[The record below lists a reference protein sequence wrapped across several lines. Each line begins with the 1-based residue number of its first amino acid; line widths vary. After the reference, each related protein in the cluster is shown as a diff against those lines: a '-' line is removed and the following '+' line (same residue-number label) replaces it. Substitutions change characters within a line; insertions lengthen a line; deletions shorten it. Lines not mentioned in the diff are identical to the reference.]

1 MPQLHVVVG
10 STRPGRAGL
19 PIGTW
24 FHDFAARD
32 GRFGTTLIDL
42 GAIGLP
48 LMDEPAHPRLRK
60 YEHAHTKAWSASV
73 SAADA
78 FVFITPE
85 YNYSSPPALLNALD
99 YLFHEWHY
107 KPVGFVSYGGLSG
120 GLRSVQMT
128 KLLVTALRMMPLPEG
143 VTIPLFSQHLEAG
156 AFKATEAHEKSGT
169 VMLDELF
176 RWSSALSALRG
187 SADGGISPQPARW
200 RVDPG

>member
-1 MPQLHVVVG
+1 MPQLHVVIA

-32 GRFGTTLIDL
+32 GRFNVTLVDL
-42 GAIGLP
+42 AAVGLP
-48 LMDEPAHPRLRK
+48 LIDEPAHPRLRK
-60 YEHAHTKAWSASV
+60 YEHAHTKAWSATV

-78 FVFITPE
+78 FVFVTPE
-85 YNYSSPPALLNALD
+85 YNYSAPPALLNALD

-107 KPVGFVSYGGLSG
+107 KPVGFVSYGGVSG
-120 GLRSVQMT
+120 GIRSVQMT
-128 KLLVTALRMMPLPEG
+128 KMLVTSLRMMPLPEA
-143 VTIPLFSQHLEAG
+143 VAIPMFSQHLKDGVFAG
-156 AFKATEAHEKSGT
+156 TEAHEKAGT

-176 RWSSALSALRG
+176 RWASALGVLRG
-187 SADGGISPQPARW
+187 GGEGGTSPQPVRW